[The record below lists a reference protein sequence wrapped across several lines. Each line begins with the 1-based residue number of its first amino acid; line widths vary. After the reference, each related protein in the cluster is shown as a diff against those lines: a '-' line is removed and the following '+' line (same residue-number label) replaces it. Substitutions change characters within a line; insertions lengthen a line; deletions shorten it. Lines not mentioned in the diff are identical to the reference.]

1 MLTVDSKSFCRNSET
16 DEKLSK
22 SIQIAQNI
30 KRSSVDPETAG
41 EISMSQQI
49 PPSDYIWIKVEK
61 MNKGKMFLKVEHFLV
76 LFIKQCNTIRNF
88 DLEIKAIDFI
98 SHLSKIMIK
107 QIKKEMS

>member
-1 MLTVDSKSFCRNSET
+1 MDSKNFCRNSET
-16 DEKLSK
+16 EEKLSK
-22 SIQIAQNI
+22 SIQISQNI
-30 KRSSVDPETAG
+30 KRSSADPENNG

-49 PPSDYIWIKVEK
+49 PPSDYIWIKVER

-76 LFIKQCNTIRNF
+76 RFIKECNNIRNF

-107 QIKKEMS
+107 QLKKEMS